1 MRIIAGEYKGRRIT
15 TPEDTSVRPT
25 TGKVKEAIFAMLMND
40 IYDAVTV
47 DLFAGTGSLGLEALS
62 RGARK
67 CYFGDNSRDSLRLIR
82 ENIAHCKAEEK
93 SVIIAGSYEKVL
105 DRISEKADIFLLDPP
120 YKEGL
125 MLKCLQRIDELDIL
139 AEDGVIVAEHGG
151 YEDMPEAIGS
161 IIRVKDKRYG
171 TVNVTIYRKQS
182 SNL

>member
-1 MRIIAGEYKGRRIT
+1 MRIIAGEYKGRRIAA
-15 TPEDTSVRPT
+15 PEDTSVRPT

-82 ENIAHCKAEEK
+82 ENVAHCKAEDR

-139 AEDGVIVAEHGG
+139 ADDGVIVAEHGG
-151 YEDMPEAIGS
+151 YENMPEAIGS
-161 IIRVKDKRYG
+161 IVRVKEKCYG
-171 TVNVTIYRKQS
+171 TINVTIYRKETCS
-182 SNL
+182 L

>member
-15 TPEDTSVRPT
+15 APEDTSVRPT

-47 DLFAGTGSLGLEALS
+47 DLFAGTGNLGLEALS

-67 CYFGDNSRDSLRLIR
+67 CYFGDNSRDSLRLIK
-82 ENIAHCKAEEK
+82 ENIAHCKAEDK
-93 SVIIAGSYEKVL
+93 SVVIAGSYEKVL
-105 DRISEKADIFLLDPP
+105 DRINEKADIVLLDPP

-125 MLKCLQRIDELDIL
+125 MLKCLQRINELDIL
-139 AEDGVIVAEHGG
+139 ADDGVIVAEHGG

-161 IIRVKDKRYG
+161 IVRVKEKRYG
-171 TVNVTIYRKQS
+171 TINVTIYRKES
-182 SNL
+182 